1 MAEKLGYED
10 FKASNGWI
18 EGVMR
23 RHNFINVKLHGEAGE
38 KSPEE
43 AKAIIDEWKEKK
55 FFPMIEKYGV
65 RRECICNADQ
75 TRLCYQK
82 LPNSIHVDKA
92 EKSSF
97 RGAKRMKDK
106 NGVTLMV
113 CTSADGQKCP
123 VAMVGSAKRRWEC
136 LLMLLATWTSS
147 HGL

>member
-1 MAEKLGYED
+1 MAEKLGHKD
-10 FKASNGWI
+10 FKASNGWMR
-18 EGVMR
+18 GVMK
-23 RHNFINVKLHGEAGE
+23 RHNQVNVKLHGEAGE
-38 KSPEE
+38 LTPEQAE
-43 AKAIIDEWKEKK
+43 AITGKWKREK
-55 FFPMIEKYGV
+55 FHPMIQKFGV

-75 TRLCYQK
+75 TRLCCQK
-82 LPNSIHVDKA
+82 LPNSICVDES
-92 EKSSF
+92 EKRTF

-106 NGVTLMV
+106 SGVTLMV